1 MRIDSM
7 IRIGGGLLALLLGT
21 YALAQEPDA
30 PPNIVLIIG
39 DDFGL
44 DVTSDMYPGLIDDLA
59 KRYGPEG
66 HGHPEHGLISGSP
79 ASTPRLDDLAR
90 QGMTFTNVWAQPFCS
105 PTRASILTGLFASK
119 ANVLTYADPL
129 AQRHTSF
136 VQLLKDR
143 AGYSTALFGKWHLA
157 GLPGNPVSY
166 PGMKPKEAGFEIF
179 KGNMHAA
186 IRTYWSYDYHVQDA
200 DTPASEWRTESPP
213 EKSLP
218 GIAPTTFAPVVKVAD
233 AIEWITAQEEAD
245 ANKPWFVWLAY
256 NLSHATAQQRP
267 SAMAVPNADTLDPR
281 SRDEMKACE
290 GEFGSSN
297 VGSCSGEALMRAMTN
312 ALDTVTGKLLD
323 AIDALDPNTYVIFIG
338 DNGTPMYGR
347 PNLDFIDNMYITRS
361 GRGKGSAYESGVRV
375 PLVVKGPGIP
385 AGTSS
390 DEYVHAADLFSTIL
404 TIAGLTPPESVPG
417 SDRTATVPVDGVSLT
432 PILFGEAAAVRDPND
447 DYLLTETTNLLT
459 GGTRHAAARNARYKV
474 VCTAEADAKTCELYD
489 LRDDPLEEYPLEAPA
504 SCGDYDD
511 GAWTAEDAGWHY
523 CRLRLIIEEESVL
536 AAR

>member
-1 MRIDSM
+1 MESKSIL
-7 IRIGGGLLALLLGT
+7 RIGSALLALLLCTYT
-21 YALAQEPDA
+21 YAQERDG

-39 DDFGL
+39 DDFGI
-44 DVTSDMYPGLIDDLA
+44 DVTSDMYPGLIGDLA
-59 KRYGPEG
+59 ERYGPDG
-66 HGHPEHGLISGSP
+66 HGHPNHELIAGRP
-79 ASTPRLDDLAR
+79 ASTPRLADLAR
-90 QGMTFTNVWAQPFCS
+90 QGMVFTNVWAQPFCS

-129 AQRHTSF
+129 SQRHTSF

-166 PGMKPKEAGFEIF
+166 PGMKPKEAGFELF
-179 KGNMHAA
+179 RGNMHAA
-186 IRTYWSYDYHVQDA
+186 IRTYWNYEYQVQDA
-200 DTPASEWRTESPP
+200 DTPANEWRTEAPP
-213 EKSLP
+213 ERSLP

-233 AIEWITAQEEAD
+233 AIEWITAREEAD
-245 ANKPWFVWLAY
+245 PDKPWFVWLAY

-267 SAMAVPNADTLDPR
+267 SAMAVPNADTLDR
-281 SRDEMKACE
+281 KSYDEMKACG

-347 PNLDFIDNMYITRS
+347 PNLDFIDNMYITRR

-375 PLVVKGPGIP
+375 PMVIRGPGIP

-404 TIAGLTPPESVPG
+404 TLAGLTPPERVPS
-417 SDRTATVPVDGVSLT
+417 SDGAGTIPVDGVSLT
-432 PILFGEAAAVRDPND
+432 PILLGEAATVRDPND
-447 DYLLTETTNLLT
+447 GYLLTETTNLLT
-459 GGTRHAAARNARYKV
+459 GGTRHAAARNAAYKV
-474 VCTAEADAKTCELYD
+474 VCTSEAETNACEFYD
-489 LRDDPLEEYPLEAPA
+489 LRVDPLEEYPLESPE
-504 SCGDYDD
+504 SCRDHDD
-511 GAWTAEDAGWHY
+511 GAWTPADANWHY
-523 CRLRLIIEEESVL
+523 CRLRRIIEENSVL